1 MQSNREANEIM
12 AKTINAYTKGLPIDD
27 LSIKI
32 TIQQLLPIVTGLNV
46 LGAEYRLALEP
57 LRTIMWDLNDIKA
70 AKIKESTWN
79 PK

>member
-1 MQSNREANEIM
+1 MQSNKEANEIM
-12 AKTINAYTKGLPIDD
+12 SKTIAAYKKGIPIDD

-46 LGAEYRLALEP
+46 LGDEYRLVLNP
-57 LRTIMWDLNDIKA
+57 LRNIMWDLQDIKA
-70 AKIKESTWN
+70 ARIKESTWN